1 MKPLAD
7 TILGVTIFS
16 GLSREDV
23 AKILGKLEERS
34 FTAGETIIR
43 QGDQGD
49 AFYLIESGAVQVVV
63 ESGTGNAEIV
73 AILGPQDWV
82 GEMALL
88 SGEPRSATI
97 VAVKDSTLWRL
108 SRQEWNDLIEKHP
121 TLLLQCCATLSKRL
135 SFADRQYSSGREAFN
150 SLAEEF
156 YAARSPRQQQFLRHA
171 SLLSAMDGATI
182 EQLFQSK
189 AVSRVHADLNKSQ
202 SPLVRHHGDD
212 RVTFHSFFKDFLHDK
227 LLAVDGNEI
236 KLQLHG
242 NFAKRY
248 AAVGDW
254 QQAIHHAAEVPDWP
268 EVIKLVKAQS
278 KETLTAAAQFVKNT
292 FERLPREYFIADT
305 ALVNLKSDIL
315 VQLGDLPGALRAYQE
330 VLAQRAAAGEA
341 VASYRRMAETLAR
354 RKEYGQAIGQLR
366 SALSLIERDMTLP
379 EHYSDLAHEPA
390 ALMFDGERSV
400 EDTSRR
406 WRLSAAAL
414 RSAPLSKWFGALL
427 GLGVGGYLWFATPDI
442 GLEPAGTKLLGL
454 IALTLIFWVFRTLPD
469 YGVALVFAMA
479 VILTK
484 LESATTVMG
493 GFASTTWFM
502 TLGVLGLGAAI
513 TGSGLFYRL
522 SLHLVRL
529 FPLSFH
535 WQIIATGIMGVV
547 VMALIPQ
554 QTARTVI
561 TSQMLI
567 NLSESLGYK
576 TPSKASTGLFVA
588 SFLGLGQLGFLF
600 LTGSTTSLIAWG
612 LLPQYVR
619 EQFTWGYWFLAA
631 LPPTLIVIV
640 IILAV
645 AVFLYR
651 PETHSNISY
660 KMVQTQL
667 DILGPMSHKEWIS
680 LAVLL
685 LTVVGW
691 LTAPYHGI
699 DGAWIAIIAFSVL
712 VNTAILDWGMMRKG
726 IDWELLI
733 HMGVTLSLPTLM
745 KQAKIDLWLVDV
757 ISPLILPFMESPV
770 WFFVIIALLTYV
782 LKLVFTS
789 FLAVVT
795 LCVALLPLS
804 IDVGMNPWIIA
815 MMILIASE
823 VWFFPYQ
830 VDWHML
836 AHSTTDGKGFSYPL
850 MCRIN
855 PVYAIAYIIALL
867 VAIPYWRFLGLM
879 N

>member
-1 MKPLAD
+1 MEPLAD

-23 AKILGKLEERS
+23 AKILGKLEECS

-49 AFYLIESGAVQVVV
+49 AFYLIQTGAVQVVV
-63 ESGTGNAEIV
+63 DSGAGNSEII
-73 AILGPQDWV
+73 AILGPRDWV
-82 GEMALL
+82 GEMALF

-108 SRQEWNDLIEKHP
+108 SRQEWDDLIEKHP

-156 YAARSPRQQQFLRHA
+156 YAGRSPRQQQFLRHA

-189 AVSRVHADLNKSQ
+189 AVSRVHGDLSKSQ

-227 LLAVDGNEI
+227 LLAIDGSEV
-236 KLQLHG
+236 KQQLHG

-248 AAVGDW
+248 AAIGDW

-379 EHYSDLAHEPA
+379 EHYSDMAPEPVS
-390 ALMFDGERSV
+390 FNGERSGA
-400 EDTSRR
+400 DTPRR

-414 RSAPLSKWFGALL
+414 KSAPLSKWFGALL
-427 GLGVGGYLWFATPDI
+427 GLAVGGYLWFATPDI
-442 GLEPAGTKLLGL
+442 GLEPSGTKLLGL
-454 IALTLIFWVFRTLPD
+454 ISLTLIFWVFRTLPD
-469 YGVALVFAMA
+469 YGVALVFAMT

-484 LESATTVMG
+484 LESAPTVMG

-513 TGSGLFYRL
+513 TGCGLFYRL

-612 LLPQYVR
+612 LLPPDVR

-651 PETHSNISY
+651 PETYSNISY

-699 DGAWIAIIAFSVL
+699 DGAWVAIIAFSVL

-745 KQAKIDLWLVDV
+745 KQAKIDVWLVDV
-757 ISPLILPFMESPV
+757 ISPLILPVMDSPV
-770 WFFVIIALLTYV
+770 WFFIVIALLTYV

-795 LCVALLPLS
+795 LCVALLPLA

>member
-1 MKPLAD
+1 MEPLAD
-7 TILGVTIFS
+7 TIRGISIFS
-16 GLSREDV
+16 GLTREDV
-23 AKILGKLEERS
+23 AKVMGKMVELNL
-34 FTAGETIIR
+34 APGETIVR
-43 QGDQGD
+43 QGDRGD
-49 AFYLIESGAVQVVV
+49 AFYLIQSGAVQVVV
-63 ESGTGNAEIV
+63 DSGAGNSEIV
-73 AILGPQDWV
+73 AILGPQDCF
-82 GEMALL
+82 GEMALF

-97 VAVKDSTLWRL
+97 VTIKDSILWRL
-108 SRQEWNDLIEKHP
+108 SRQDWDELIAKYP
-121 TLLLQCCATLSKRL
+121 SWLLQLCATLSKRL
-135 SFADRQYSSGREAFN
+135 AYVDRQYSTGREAFN

-156 YAARSPRQQQFLRHA
+156 YASRSPRQQEFFRHA
-171 SLLSAMDGATI
+171 SLLHVMDSATV
-182 EQLFQSK
+182 EHLFQSK
-189 AVSRVHADLNKSQ
+189 TISRVLADLHKSQ
-202 SPLVRHHGDD
+202 SPLVRYLGND
-212 RVTFHSFFKDFLHDK
+212 RIEFHSFFKDFLHDK
-227 LLAVDGNEI
+227 LLNIDGGET
-236 KLQLHG
+236 KQRLHG
-242 NFAKRY
+242 HFAKRY
-248 AAVGDW
+248 AAIGDW
-254 QQAIHHAAEVPDWP
+254 QQAIHHAAQVPDWP
-268 EVIKLVKAQS
+268 EVIKLIKSQS
-278 KETLTAAAQFVKNT
+278 HEALIEAASTVKNT
-292 FERLPREYFIADT
+292 LERIPREYFIADT

-315 VQLGDLPGALRAYQE
+315 IHLGDLPGAFRSYQE
-330 VLAQRAAAGEA
+330 ILAQRAAAGEA
-341 VASYRRMAETLAR
+341 VASYRRVAETLAR

-379 EHYSDLAHEPA
+379 ADALPPIETGRGVESESRRWQLSPA
-390 ALMFDGERSV
+390 ALQSGR
-400 EDTSRR
+400 
-406 WRLSAAAL
+406 
-414 RSAPLSKWFGALL
+414 LSKWFGALL
-427 GLGVGGYLWFATPDI
+427 GLGVGGYLWFATPEI
-442 GLEPAGTKLLGL
+442 GLEPSGTKLLGL
-454 IALTLIFWVFRTLPD
+454 IVATLIFWVFRTLPD

-484 LESATTVMG
+484 LESAPTVMG

-513 TGSGLFYRL
+513 TGCGLFYRL

-535 WQIIATGIMGVV
+535 WQILATGIMGVV

-612 LLPQYVR
+612 LLPADVR
-619 EQFTWGYWFLAA
+619 EQFSWGYWFLAA
-631 LPPTLIVIV
+631 LPPTLVVIV

-645 AVFLYR
+645 TALLYR
-651 PETHSNISY
+651 PETQSQVSY

-680 LAVLL
+680 LIVLL
-685 LTVVGW
+685 FTVGGW

-712 VNTAILDWGMMRKG
+712 VNTSILDWGMMRKG

-745 KQAKIDLWLVDV
+745 KQAKIDQWLVDV
-757 ISPLILPFMESPV
+757 ISPLILPFMDSPV
-770 WFFVIIALLTYV
+770 WFFIVIALLTYL

-795 LCVALLPLS
+795 LCVALLPLA
-804 IDVGMNPWIIA
+804 IDVGMNPWIIT

-836 AHSTTDGKGFSYPL
+836 AYSTTDGKGFSYPL

-855 PVYAIAYIIALL
+855 PVYALAYIIALL
-867 VAIPYWRFLGLM
+867 LAIPYWRFLGLM

>member
-1 MKPLAD
+1 MEPLAD
-7 TILGVTIFS
+7 TIRGISIFS
-16 GLSREDV
+16 GLTREDV
-23 AKILGKLEERS
+23 AKVMGKMVELNLP
-34 FTAGETIIR
+34 AGETIVR
-43 QGDQGD
+43 QGERGD
-49 AFYLIESGAVQVVV
+49 AFYLIQSGAVQVVV
-63 ESGTGNAEIV
+63 DSGAGNSEIV
-73 AILGPQDWV
+73 AILGPQDCF
-82 GEMALL
+82 GEMALF

-97 VAVKDSTLWRL
+97 VTVKDSILWRL
-108 SRQEWNDLIEKHP
+108 SRQDWDELIAKYP
-121 TLLLQCCATLSKRL
+121 SWLLQLCATLSKRL
-135 SFADRQYSSGREAFN
+135 AYVDRQYSTGREAFN

-156 YAARSPRQQQFLRHA
+156 YAGRSPRQQEFFRHA
-171 SLLSAMDGATI
+171 SLLHVMDSATV
-182 EQLFQSK
+182 EQLFHSK
-189 AVSRVHADLNKSQ
+189 SVARLLADLSKGQ
-202 SPLVRHHGDD
+202 SPLVRRLGND
-212 RVTFHSFFKDFLHDK
+212 RIEFHSFFKDFLHDK
-227 LLAVDGNEI
+227 LLTIDGSET
-236 KLQLHG
+236 KQRLHG
-242 NFAKRY
+242 HFAKRY
-248 AAVGDW
+248 SAIGDW
-254 QQAIHHAAEVPDWP
+254 QQAIFHAAEVPDWP

-278 KETLTAAAQFVKNT
+278 KEALTDAAQLIKDT
-292 FERLPREYFIADT
+292 LERIPREYFIADT

-315 VQLGDLPGALRAYQE
+315 IHLGDLPGAFRSYQE
-330 VLAQRAAAGEA
+330 ILAQRAAAGEA
-341 VASYRRMAETLAR
+341 VASYRRIAETLAR

-379 EHYSDLAHEPA
+379 AD
-390 ALMFDGERSV
+390 ALPPVYFADGRSF
-400 EDTSRR
+400 ESASRR
-406 WRLSAAAL
+406 WRLSPAAL
-414 RSAPLSKWFGALL
+414 QSAPLSKWFGALL
-427 GLGVGGYLWFATPDI
+427 GLGIGGYLWFANPDI
-442 GLEPAGTKLLGL
+442 GLEPSGTKLLGL
-454 IALTLIFWVFRTLPD
+454 ITLTLIFWVFRTLPD

-484 LESATTVMG
+484 LESAPTVMG

-513 TGSGLFYRL
+513 TGCGLFYRL

-535 WQIIATGIMGVV
+535 WQIMATGIMGVV

-612 LLPQYVR
+612 LLPPDVR

-631 LPPTLIVIV
+631 LPPTLVVIV

-645 AVFLYR
+645 TVLLYR
-651 PETHSNISY
+651 PQTQSQISY

-667 DILGPMSHKEWIS
+667 DILGRMSHKEWIS
-680 LAVLL
+680 LIVLL
-685 LTVVGW
+685 CTVGGW

-699 DGAWIAIIAFSVL
+699 DGAWIAILAFSVL
-712 VNTAILDWGMMRKG
+712 VNTSILDWGMMRKG

-745 KQAKIDLWLVDV
+745 KQAKIDQWLIDV

-770 WFFVIIALLTYV
+770 WFFIVIALLTYV
-782 LKLVFTS
+782 LKLFFTS

-804 IDVGMNPWIIA
+804 IDVGMNPWIVA

-836 AHSTTDGKGFSYPL
+836 AFSTTDGKGFSYPL
-850 MCRIN
+850 MCQIN
-855 PVYAIAYIIALL
+855 PVYAIAYIVALL
-867 VAIPYWRFLGLM
+867 FAIPYWRFLGLM